1 MPSSMCSFYLSPS
14 LNFLLWKNFQG
25 TKCTSN
31 FAMQLLPPTAQLAS
45 VIQLCAQLVETSFLF
60 FPESEIF

>member
-1 MPSSMCSFYLSPS
+1 
-14 LNFLLWKNFQG
+14 
-25 TKCTSN
+25 
-31 FAMQLLPPTAQLAS
+31 MQLLPPTAQLAS